1 VKIVLFTVEEAN
13 QQIVELRPRIERLI
27 EAKQEFDKLQR
38 EIDVLT
44 LAAAGASRANPD
56 VQDLRRLQERRR
68 TIAEQLSQGV
78 AAAHRR
84 GCLIKDLD
92 RGLVDFYALAGD
104 RLIFLCWQV
113 GEAEVGHWHSLQG
126 GFAGRQPLNKSELE

>member
-1 VKIVLFTVEEAN
+1 MKIVLFTVEEAN
-13 QQIVELRPRIERLI
+13 QLIAELKPRIERLI
-27 EAKQEFDKLQR
+27 ESKQEFDKLQR

-56 VQDLRRLQERRR
+56 VQDLRRLQERRK
-68 TIAEQLSQGV
+68 IVAEQLSQGV
-78 AAAHRR
+78 ASAHRR

-113 GEAEVGHWHSLQG
+113 GEPEIGHWHTLQA
-126 GFAGRQPLNKSELE
+126 GFTGRQPLNRSELE

>member
-13 QQIVELRPRIERLI
+13 QLIAELKPRIERLI
-27 EAKQEFDKLQR
+27 ESKQEFDKLQR

-56 VQDLRRLQERRR
+56 VQDLRRLQERRK
-68 TIAEQLSQGV
+68 IVAEQLSQGV
-78 AAAHRR
+78 ASAHRR

-113 GEAEVGHWHSLQG
+113 GEPEIGHWHTLQA
-126 GFAGRQPLNKSELE
+126 GFTGRQPLNRSELE